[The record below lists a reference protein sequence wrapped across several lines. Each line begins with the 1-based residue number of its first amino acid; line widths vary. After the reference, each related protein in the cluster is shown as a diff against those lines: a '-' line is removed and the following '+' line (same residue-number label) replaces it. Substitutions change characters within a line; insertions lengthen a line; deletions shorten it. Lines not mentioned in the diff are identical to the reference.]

1 MQDLRLVGVHD
12 DGEHLLLSGPGGDIS
27 RLRIDEALRVAASRP
42 PARSS
47 AAAGQ
52 EEVARLSPRDIQM
65 QIRAGATAEEVAES
79 SGLALAHIQRY
90 EGPVLAEREY
100 IALQARNM
108 EISAAVPSHDGYRS
122 AFGDN
127 AASLDEMVSYRL
139 GTFGITPS
147 SVVWDA
153 WRRPDGTW
161 TVSADFDANIA
172 GAAASIGE
180 SAPAQWTY
188 NPGRK
193 TIRNANRWAQQLSEL
208 EPLDGALPARRLS
221 AVADRPF
228 DFEVDA
234 PGTAGYAGAELAT
247 TELITAEQDRNE
259 ADSLLDMLRA
269 RRGQRLGLDED
280 DDDALATLLTSGV
293 PAANPRGLPADSA
306 FDAPTGAAPAGG
318 EDTGQDAAQVAAHV
332 GTDAPADAV
341 TGAKAG
347 GPSAAPR
354 AAGPKDATA
363 SQSPEPH
370 EQGGEQSAGPRGVRS
385 MMFPALSLAPRR
397 HHFTGD
403 SPVDGIA
410 LHEVS
415 TQTRE
420 IRIPA
425 GPKSVQVATAHPQES
440 TAEDDAA
447 SDPRHDRKPAVRP
460 KRSSV
465 PSWDEIVFGTKGD

>member
-12 DGEHLLLSGPGGDIS
+12 DGEHLLLSGPSGDIS
-27 RLRIDEALRVAASRP
+27 RLRIDEALRVAASRT
-42 PARSS
+42 PARTTASG
-47 AAAGQ
+47 A
-52 EEVARLSPRDIQM
+52 EEETTRLSPRDIQM

-108 EISAAVPSHDGYRS
+108 EISAALPSHDGYRS

-139 GTFGITPS
+139 GTFGISPS

-161 TVSADFDANIA
+161 TVSADFDANAA

-228 DFEVDA
+228 DFEADA
-234 PGTAGYAGAELAT
+234 PAGGADQDAVSEQT
-247 TELITAEQDRNE
+247 PAEQDRNE

-280 DDDALATLLTSGV
+280 DDDALAALLTSGV
-293 PAANPRGLPADSA
+293 PAANPRGLPDDQDTDALGVGASAEGPGTAEDGTAGDPDDDAADHADSDSDGSQA
-306 FDAPTGAAPAGG
+306 
-318 EDTGQDAAQVAAHV
+318 
-332 GTDAPADAV
+332 
-341 TGAKAG
+341 
-347 GPSAAPR
+347 SPR
-354 AAGPKDATA
+354 AGTARAARLSETASGPKNIDA
-363 SQSPEPH
+363 H
-370 EQGGEQSAGPRGVRS
+370 GQGVDQPSGQRGVRS
-385 MMFPALSLAPRR
+385 MMFPGLSLAPRR
-397 HHFTGD
+397 HHFSGD

-425 GPKSVQVATAHPQES
+425 GPKSVPVAAVHPQANP
-440 TAEDDAA
+440 AEDDEQ